1 MTHSKDANYPRK
13 EFRKIMKK
21 SAVFFIIVLLIISTF
36 SFAQEKNYE
45 PLDLAM
51 FPKAE
56 TGFKQVYIQVP
67 VVENEENYKIELHIG
82 KETSVD
88 CNQHFMNGQLSE
100 QNLEG
105 WGYTYFKVESD
116 GAISSTKMA
125 CLDSKLER
133 KFITLTP
140 QLVRYNSKLPV
151 VVYIPENFSVKY
163 KIFKASDALLDAKA
177 IELKQDLP
185 QLGRIEYQ
193 IINNYFVK
201 NTVKKGQKR
210 KIENQKEFDALF
222 GVAATM
228 GKDGKPTAIDFKKQN
243 VIAIIGN
250 RTNYKTSYEI
260 KGIAMGAM
268 GVVVVTYKTNKGT
281 KMTYSIR
288 PFTAVT
294 IDKDLTG
301 KIIFNE
307 IK

>member
-1 MTHSKDANYPRK
+1 
-13 EFRKIMKK
+13 
-21 SAVFFIIVLLIISTF
+21 
-36 SFAQEKNYE
+36 
-45 PLDLAM
+45 
-51 FPKAE
+51 
-56 TGFKQVYIQVP
+56 
-67 VVENEENYKIELHIG
+67 
-82 KETSVD
+82 
-88 CNQHFMNGQLSE
+88 MNGQLSE
-100 QNLEG
+100 LNLDG

-140 QLVRYNSKLPV
+140 QLVRYNSKLPI
-151 VVYIPENFSVKY
+151 VVYVPENFSVKY

-177 IELKQDLP
+177 IDLKQDLP

-222 GVAATM
+222 GAAATM
-228 GKDGKPTAIDFKKQN
+228 VKDGKPTAIDFKKQN

-250 RTNYKTSYEI
+250 TTNYNTSYEI
-260 KGIAMGAM
+260 TGIAMGAM
-268 GVVVVTYKTNKGT
+268 GTVVVSYKTNKGT
-281 KMTYSIR
+281 KMTNSIR
-288 PFTAVT
+288 PFTAIT
-294 IDKDLTG
+294 IDKNQTG

>member
-1 MTHSKDANYPRK
+1 MN
-13 EFRKIMKK
+13 KK
-21 SAVFFIIVLLIISTF
+21 TTLLHLVVLIASTF
-36 SFAQEKNYE
+36 AFGQEENYE
-45 PLDLAM
+45 SLEIEM

-67 VVENEENYKIELHIG
+67 VVENEENHKIELHIG

-116 GAISSTKMA
+116 DAISSTKMA

-151 VVYIPENFSVKY
+151 VVYIPENFIVKY
-163 KIFKASDALLDAKA
+163 KIFKASDAFLDAKA

-222 GVAATM
+222 GAAATM

-250 RTNYKTSYEI
+250 TTNYNTSYEI
-260 KGIAMGAM
+260 TGVAMGAM
-268 GVVVVTYKTNKGT
+268 GTVVVSYKTNKGA

-294 IDKDLTG
+294 IDKNLTG
-301 KIIFNE
+301 KIIFKE

>member
-1 MTHSKDANYPRK
+1 
-13 EFRKIMKK
+13 MKK
-21 SAVFFIIVLLIISTF
+21 SAVFITVVLLIVSMF
-36 SFAQEKNYE
+36 SFAQEGNYE
-45 PLDLAM
+45 PLNLEM
-51 FPKAE
+51 FPKAK

-67 VVENEENYKIELHIG
+67 IVENEENYKIELHVG
-82 KETSVD
+82 KEALVD

-100 QNLEG
+100 LNLDG

-116 GAISSTKMA
+116 GAISSNKMA
-125 CLDSKLER
+125 CLDSKLEL

-140 QLVRYNSKLPV
+140 QLVRYNSKLPI
-151 VVYIPENFSVKY
+151 VVYVPESFIVKY

-201 NTVKKGQKR
+201 NTVKKGQKS

-222 GVAATM
+222 GAAATM
-228 GKDGKPTAIDFKKQN
+228 GKDGKPTAIDFKKQS

-250 RTNYKTSYEI
+250 TTNYNTSYEI
-260 KGIAMGAM
+260 IGVAMGAM
-268 GVVVVTYKTNKGT
+268 GTVVVTYKTNKGA

-294 IDKDLTG
+294 IDKNLTG

>member
-1 MTHSKDANYPRK
+1 
-13 EFRKIMKK
+13 MKK
-21 SAVFFIIVLLIISTF
+21 NTIFFTTVLLLIVSTF
-36 SFAQEKNYE
+36 SFAQEGNYE
-45 PLDLAM
+45 PLEIDM
-51 FPKAE
+51 FPIAE
-56 TGFKQVYIQVP
+56 TGFKQVFIQVP
-67 VVENEENYKIELHIG
+67 VVENEENYKIEVHVG
-82 KETSVD
+82 KEALVD
-88 CNQHFMNGQLSE
+88 CNKHFMNGQLSE
-100 QNLEG
+100 VNLDG

-125 CLDSKLER
+125 CLDSKLEL

-151 VVYIPENFSVKY
+151 VLYVPENFIVKY
-163 KIFKASDALLDAKA
+163 KIFKASESFLEAKA
-177 IELKQDLP
+177 YEVKQDLP

-222 GVAATM
+222 GAAATM
-228 GKDGKPTAIDFKKQN
+228 GKDGKPSAIDFKRQN
-243 VIAIIGN
+243 VVAIIGN
-250 RTNYKTSYEI
+250 TTNYNTSYEI
-260 KGIAMGAM
+260 TGVAMGSM
-268 GVVVVTYKTNKGT
+268 GTVVVSYKTNKGA

-288 PFTAVT
+288 PFTAII
-294 IDKDLTG
+294 IDKSLTG

>member
-1 MTHSKDANYPRK
+1 
-13 EFRKIMKK
+13 MKK
-21 SAVFFIIVLLIISTF
+21 NTIFFTTALLLIVSTF
-36 SFAQEKNYE
+36 SFAQEGNYE
-45 PLDLAM
+45 PLEIDM
-51 FPKAE
+51 FPIAE
-56 TGFKQVYIQVP
+56 TGFKQVFIQVP
-67 VVENEENYKIELHIG
+67 VVENEENYKIEVHVG
-82 KETSVD
+82 KEALVD

-100 QNLEG
+100 VNLDG

-125 CLDSKLER
+125 CLDSKLEL

-151 VVYIPENFSVKY
+151 VLYVPENFIVKY
-163 KIFKASDALLDAKA
+163 KIFKASESFLEAKA
-177 IELKQDLP
+177 YEVKQDLP

-222 GVAATM
+222 GAAATM
-228 GKDGKPTAIDFKKQN
+228 GKDGKPSAIDFKKQN

-250 RTNYKTSYEI
+250 TTNYNTSYEI
-260 KGIAMGAM
+260 TGVAMGSM
-268 GVVVVTYKTNKGT
+268 GTVVVSYKTNKGA

-288 PFTAVT
+288 PFTAII
-294 IDKDLTG
+294 IDKSLTE

>member
-1 MTHSKDANYPRK
+1 
-13 EFRKIMKK
+13 MKK
-21 SAVFFIIVLLIISTF
+21 NTIFFTTALLLIVSTF
-36 SFAQEKNYE
+36 SFAQEGNYE
-45 PLDLAM
+45 PLEIDM
-51 FPKAE
+51 FPIAE
-56 TGFKQVYIQVP
+56 TGFKQVFIQVP
-67 VVENEENYKIELHIG
+67 VVENEENYKIEVHVG
-82 KETSVD
+82 KEALVD

-100 QNLEG
+100 VNLDG

-125 CLDSKLER
+125 CLDSKLEL

-151 VVYIPENFSVKY
+151 VLYVPENFIVKY
-163 KIFKASDALLDAKA
+163 KIFKASESFLEAKA
-177 IELKQDLP
+177 YEVKQDLP

-222 GVAATM
+222 GAAATM
-228 GKDGKPTAIDFKKQN
+228 GKDGKPSAIDFKKQN

-250 RTNYKTSYEI
+250 TTNYNTSYEI
-260 KGIAMGAM
+260 TGVAMGSM
-268 GVVVVTYKTNKGT
+268 GTVVVSYKTNKGA

-288 PFTAVT
+288 PFTAII
-294 IDKDLTG
+294 IDKSLTG

>member
-1 MTHSKDANYPRK
+1 MN
-13 EFRKIMKK
+13 KK
-21 SAVFFIIVLLIISTF
+21 TTLLHIVVLIASTF
-36 SFAQEKNYE
+36 VFGQEENYE
-45 PLDLAM
+45 SLEIEM

-56 TGFKQVYIQVP
+56 TGFKQVYIKVP
-67 VVENEENYKIELHIG
+67 EVENEENYKIELHIG
-82 KETSVD
+82 KETLVD

-100 QNLEG
+100 LNLDG

-151 VVYIPENFSVKY
+151 VVYMPENFSVKY

-177 IELKQDLP
+177 IDLKQDLP
-185 QLGRIEYQ
+185 QLGKIEYQ

-222 GVAATM
+222 GAAATM

-250 RTNYKTSYEI
+250 TTNYNTSYEI
-260 KGIAMGAM
+260 TGVAMGAM
-268 GVVVVTYKTNKGT
+268 GTVVVSYKTNKGA

-294 IDKDLTG
+294 IDKNLTG
-301 KIIFNE
+301 KIIFKE

>member
-1 MTHSKDANYPRK
+1 MN
-13 EFRKIMKK
+13 KK
-21 SAVFFIIVLLIISTF
+21 TTLLHLVVLIASTF
-36 SFAQEKNYE
+36 AFGQEENYE
-45 PLDLAM
+45 SLEIEM

-116 GAISSTKMA
+116 DAISSTKMA

-151 VVYIPENFSVKY
+151 VVYIPENFIVKY
-163 KIFKASDALLDAKA
+163 KIFKASDAFLDAKA

-222 GVAATM
+222 GAAATM

-250 RTNYKTSYEI
+250 TTNYNTSYEI
-260 KGIAMGAM
+260 TGVAMGAM
-268 GVVVVTYKTNKGT
+268 GTVVVSYKTNKGA

-294 IDKDLTG
+294 IDKNLTG
-301 KIIFNE
+301 KIIFKE

>member
-1 MTHSKDANYPRK
+1 
-13 EFRKIMKK
+13 MKK
-21 SAVFFIIVLLIISTF
+21 NTIFFTTVLLLIVSTF
-36 SFAQEKNYE
+36 SFAQEGNYE
-45 PLDLAM
+45 PLEIDM
-51 FPKAE
+51 FPIAE
-56 TGFKQVYIQVP
+56 TGFKQVFIQVP
-67 VVENEENYKIELHIG
+67 VVENEENYKIEVHVG
-82 KETSVD
+82 KEALVD

-100 QNLEG
+100 VNLDG

-125 CLDSKLER
+125 CLDSKLEL

-151 VVYIPENFSVKY
+151 VLYVPENFIVKY
-163 KIFKASDALLDAKA
+163 KIFKASESFLEAKA
-177 IELKQDLP
+177 YEVKQDLP

-222 GVAATM
+222 GSAATM
-228 GKDGKPTAIDFKKQN
+228 GKDGKPSAIDFKKQN

-250 RTNYKTSYEI
+250 TTNYNTSYEI
-260 KGIAMGAM
+260 TGVAMGSM
-268 GVVVVTYKTNKGT
+268 GTVVVSYKTNKGA

-288 PFTAVT
+288 PFTAII
-294 IDKDLTG
+294 IDKSLTG

>member
-1 MTHSKDANYPRK
+1 
-13 EFRKIMKK
+13 MKK
-21 SAVFFIIVLLIISTF
+21 NTIFFTTVLLLIVSTF
-36 SFAQEKNYE
+36 SFAQEGNYE
-45 PLDLAM
+45 PLEIDM
-51 FPKAE
+51 FPIAE
-56 TGFKQVYIQVP
+56 TGFKQVFIQVP
-67 VVENEENYKIELHIG
+67 VVENEENYKIEVHVG
-82 KETSVD
+82 KEALVD

-100 QNLEG
+100 VNLDG

-125 CLDSKLER
+125 CLDSKLEL

-151 VVYIPENFSVKY
+151 VLYVPENFIVKY
-163 KIFKASDALLDAKA
+163 KIFKASESFLEAKA
-177 IELKQDLP
+177 YEVKQDLP

-222 GVAATM
+222 GAAATM
-228 GKDGKPTAIDFKKQN
+228 GKDGKTSAIDFKRQN
-243 VIAIIGN
+243 VVAIIGN
-250 RTNYKTSYEI
+250 TTNYNTSYEI
-260 KGIAMGAM
+260 TGVAMGSM
-268 GVVVVTYKTNKGT
+268 GTVVVSYKTNKGA

-288 PFTAVT
+288 PFTAII
-294 IDKDLTG
+294 IDKSLTG

>member
-1 MTHSKDANYPRK
+1 MN
-13 EFRKIMKK
+13 KK
-21 SAVFFIIVLLIISTF
+21 TTLLHIVVLIASTF
-36 SFAQEKNYE
+36 VFGQEENYE
-45 PLDLAM
+45 SLEIEM

-56 TGFKQVYIQVP
+56 TGFKQVYIKVP
-67 VVENEENYKIELHIG
+67 EVENEENYKIELHIG
-82 KETSVD
+82 KETLVD

-100 QNLEG
+100 LNLDG

-151 VVYIPENFSVKY
+151 VVYMPENFSVKY

-177 IELKQDLP
+177 IDLKQDLP
-185 QLGRIEYQ
+185 QLGKIEYQ

-222 GVAATM
+222 GAAATM

-250 RTNYKTSYEI
+250 TTNYNTSYEI
-260 KGIAMGAM
+260 TGVAMGAM
-268 GVVVVTYKTNKGT
+268 GTVVVSYKTNKGA
-281 KMTYSIR
+281 KMTYTIR

-294 IDKDLTG
+294 IDKNLTG
-301 KIIFNE
+301 KIIFKE

>member
-1 MTHSKDANYPRK
+1 MN
-13 EFRKIMKK
+13 KK
-21 SAVFFIIVLLIISTF
+21 TTLLHLVVLIASTF
-36 SFAQEKNYE
+36 AFGQEENYE
-45 PLDLAM
+45 SLEIEM

-67 VVENEENYKIELHIG
+67 VVENEENHKIELHIG

-116 GAISSTKMA
+116 DAISSTKMA

-151 VVYIPENFSVKY
+151 VVYIPENFIVKY

-177 IELKQDLP
+177 IDLKQDLP

-222 GVAATM
+222 GAAATM

-250 RTNYKTSYEI
+250 TTNYNTSYEI
-260 KGIAMGAM
+260 TGVAMGAM
-268 GVVVVTYKTNKGT
+268 GTVVVSYKTNKGA

-294 IDKDLTG
+294 IDKNLTG
-301 KIIFNE
+301 KIIFKE

>member
-1 MTHSKDANYPRK
+1 
-13 EFRKIMKK
+13 MKK
-21 SAVFFIIVLLIISTF
+21 NTIFFTTALLLIVSTF
-36 SFAQEKNYE
+36 SFAQEGNYE
-45 PLDLAM
+45 PLEIDM
-51 FPKAE
+51 FPIAE
-56 TGFKQVYIQVP
+56 TGFKQVFIQVP
-67 VVENEENYKIELHIG
+67 VVENEENYKIEVHVG
-82 KETSVD
+82 KEALVD

-100 QNLEG
+100 VNLDG

-125 CLDSKLER
+125 CLDSKLEL

-151 VVYIPENFSVKY
+151 VLYVPENFIVKY
-163 KIFKASDALLDAKA
+163 KIFKASESFLEAKA
-177 IELKQDLP
+177 YEVKQDLP

-222 GVAATM
+222 GAAATM
-228 GKDGKPTAIDFKKQN
+228 GKDGKPSAIDFKRQN
-243 VIAIIGN
+243 VVAIIGN
-250 RTNYKTSYEI
+250 TTNYNTSYEI
-260 KGIAMGAM
+260 TGVAMGSM
-268 GVVVVTYKTNKGT
+268 GTVVVSYKTNKGA

-288 PFTAVT
+288 PFTAII
-294 IDKDLTG
+294 IDKSLTE

>member
-1 MTHSKDANYPRK
+1 MN
-13 EFRKIMKK
+13 KK
-21 SAVFFIIVLLIISTF
+21 TTLLHLVVLIASTF
-36 SFAQEKNYE
+36 AFGQEENYE
-45 PLDLAM
+45 SLEIEM

-67 VVENEENYKIELHIG
+67 IVENEENYKIELHIG

-140 QLVRYNSKLPV
+140 QLVRYNSKLPI
-151 VVYIPENFSVKY
+151 VVYVPENFSVKY

-177 IELKQDLP
+177 NELKQDSP

-210 KIENQKEFDALF
+210 KIENQKEFDTLF
-222 GVAATM
+222 GAAATM

-250 RTNYKTSYEI
+250 TTNYNTSYEI
-260 KGIAMGAM
+260 TGIAMGAM
-268 GVVVVTYKTNKGT
+268 GTVVVSYKTNKGT

-294 IDKDLTG
+294 IDKNLTG

>member
-1 MTHSKDANYPRK
+1 MN
-13 EFRKIMKK
+13 KK
-21 SAVFFIIVLLIISTF
+21 TTLLHLVVLIASA
-36 SFAQEKNYE
+36 FAFGQEENYE
-45 PLDLAM
+45 SLEIEM

-67 VVENEENYKIELHIG
+67 IVENEENYKIELHIG

-151 VVYIPENFSVKY
+151 VVYVPENFSVKY

-177 IELKQDLP
+177 NELKQDSP
-185 QLGRIEYQ
+185 QLGRIEHQ
-193 IINNYFVK
+193 IIDNYFVK

-222 GVAATM
+222 GAAATM

-250 RTNYKTSYEI
+250 TTNHNTSYEI
-260 KGIAMGAM
+260 TGIAMGAM
-268 GVVVVTYKTNKGT
+268 GTVVVSYKTNKGT

-294 IDKDLTG
+294 IDKNLTG

>member
-1 MTHSKDANYPRK
+1 
-13 EFRKIMKK
+13 MKK
-21 SAVFFIIVLLIISTF
+21 NTIFFTTVLLLIVSTF
-36 SFAQEKNYE
+36 SFAQEGNYE
-45 PLDLAM
+45 PLEIDM
-51 FPKAE
+51 FPIAE
-56 TGFKQVYIQVP
+56 TGFKQVFIQVP
-67 VVENEENYKIELHIG
+67 VVENEENYKIEVHVG
-82 KETSVD
+82 KEALVD

-100 QNLEG
+100 VNLDG

-125 CLDSKLER
+125 CLDSKLEL

-151 VVYIPENFSVKY
+151 VLYVPENFIVKY
-163 KIFKASDALLDAKA
+163 KIFKASESFLEAKA
-177 IELKQDLP
+177 YEVKQDLP

-222 GVAATM
+222 GAAATM
-228 GKDGKPTAIDFKKQN
+228 GKDGKPSAIDFKRQN
-243 VIAIIGN
+243 VVAIIGN
-250 RTNYKTSYEI
+250 TTNYNTSYEI
-260 KGIAMGAM
+260 TGVAMGSM
-268 GVVVVTYKTNKGT
+268 GTVVVSYKTNKGA

-288 PFTAVT
+288 PFTAII
-294 IDKDLTG
+294 IDKSLTE

>member
-1 MTHSKDANYPRK
+1 MN
-13 EFRKIMKK
+13 KK
-21 SAVFFIIVLLIISTF
+21 TTLLHLVVLIASTF
-36 SFAQEKNYE
+36 AFGQEENYE
-45 PLDLAM
+45 SLEIEM

-56 TGFKQVYIQVP
+56 TGFKQVYIKVP
-67 VVENEENYKIELHIG
+67 EVENEENYKIELHIG
-82 KETSVD
+82 KDTSVD
-88 CNQHFMNGQLSE
+88 CNQHFMNGQFSE
-100 QNLEG
+100 QNLDG
-105 WGYTYFKVESD
+105 WGYTYFKAESD

-151 VVYIPENFSVKY
+151 VVYVPENFSVKY
-163 KIFKASDALLDAKA
+163 KIFKASDAFLDAKA
-177 IELKQDLP
+177 IEFKQDLP

-222 GVAATM
+222 GAAATM
-228 GKDGKPTAIDFKKQN
+228 DKDGKPTAIDFKKQN

-250 RTNYKTSYEI
+250 TTNYNTSYEI
-260 KGIAMGAM
+260 TGIAMGAM
-268 GVVVVTYKTNKGT
+268 GTVIVSYKTNKGA

-294 IDKDLTG
+294 IDKNLTG

>member
-1 MTHSKDANYPRK
+1 
-13 EFRKIMKK
+13 MKK
-21 SAVFFIIVLLIISTF
+21 NTIFFTTVLLLIVSTF
-36 SFAQEKNYE
+36 SFAQEGNYE
-45 PLDLAM
+45 PLEIDM

-56 TGFKQVYIQVP
+56 TGFKQVFIQVP
-67 VVENEENYKIELHIG
+67 VVENEENYKIEVHVG
-82 KETSVD
+82 KEALVD

-100 QNLEG
+100 VNLDG

-125 CLDSKLER
+125 CLDSKLEL
-133 KFITLTP
+133 KFITLKP

-151 VVYIPENFSVKY
+151 VLYVPENFIVKY
-163 KIFKASDALLDAKA
+163 KIFKASESFLEAKA
-177 IELKQDLP
+177 HEVKQDLP

-222 GVAATM
+222 GAAATM

-250 RTNYKTSYEI
+250 TTNYNTSYEI
-260 KGIAMGAM
+260 TGVAMGSM
-268 GVVVVTYKTNKGT
+268 GTVVVSYKTNKGA

-288 PFTAVT
+288 PFTAII
-294 IDKDLTG
+294 IDKSLTE

>member
-1 MTHSKDANYPRK
+1 
-13 EFRKIMKK
+13 MKK
-21 SAVFFIIVLLIISTF
+21 NTIFFTTVLLLIVSTF
-36 SFAQEKNYE
+36 SFAQEGNYE
-45 PLDLAM
+45 PLEIDM
-51 FPKAE
+51 FPIAE
-56 TGFKQVYIQVP
+56 TGFKQVFIQVP
-67 VVENEENYKIELHIG
+67 VVENEENYKIEVHVG
-82 KETSVD
+82 KEALVD

-100 QNLEG
+100 VNLDG

-125 CLDSKLER
+125 CLDSKLEL

-151 VVYIPENFSVKY
+151 VLYVPENFIVKY
-163 KIFKASDALLDAKA
+163 KIFKASESFLEAKA
-177 IELKQDLP
+177 YEVKQDLP

-222 GVAATM
+222 GAAATM
-228 GKDGKPTAIDFKKQN
+228 GKDGKPSAIDFKRQN
-243 VIAIIGN
+243 VVAIIGN
-250 RTNYKTSYEI
+250 TTNYNTSYEI
-260 KGIAMGAM
+260 TGVAMGSM
-268 GVVVVTYKTNKGT
+268 GTVVVSYKTNKGA

-288 PFTAVT
+288 PFTAII
-294 IDKDLTG
+294 IDKSLTG

>member
-1 MTHSKDANYPRK
+1 MN
-13 EFRKIMKK
+13 KK
-21 SAVFFIIVLLIISTF
+21 TTLLHLVVLIASTF
-36 SFAQEKNYE
+36 AFGQEENYE
-45 PLDLAM
+45 SLEIEM

-100 QNLEG
+100 LNLDG

-151 VVYIPENFSVKY
+151 VVYVPENFSVKY

-177 IELKQDLP
+177 IELKQDSP

-222 GVAATM
+222 GAAATM
-228 GKDGKPTAIDFKKQN
+228 GKDGKTSAIDFKRQN
-243 VIAIIGN
+243 VVAIIGN
-250 RTNYKTSYEI
+250 TTNYNTSYEI
-260 KGIAMGAM
+260 TGVAMGSM
-268 GVVVVTYKTNKGT
+268 GTVVVSYKTNKGA

-288 PFTAVT
+288 PFTAII
-294 IDKDLTG
+294 IDKSLTG

>member
-1 MTHSKDANYPRK
+1 MN
-13 EFRKIMKK
+13 KK
-21 SAVFFIIVLLIISTF
+21 TTLLHIVVLIASTF
-36 SFAQEKNYE
+36 VFGQEENYE
-45 PLDLAM
+45 SLEIEM

-56 TGFKQVYIQVP
+56 TGFKQVYIKVP
-67 VVENEENYKIELHIG
+67 EVENEENYKIELHIG
-82 KETSVD
+82 KETLVD

-100 QNLEG
+100 LNLDG

-151 VVYIPENFSVKY
+151 VVYMPENFSVKY

-177 IELKQDLP
+177 IDLKQDLP
-185 QLGRIEYQ
+185 QLGKIEYQ

-201 NTVKKGQKR
+201 NTVKKGQKS

-222 GVAATM
+222 GAAATM

-250 RTNYKTSYEI
+250 TTNYNTSYEI
-260 KGIAMGAM
+260 TGVAMGAM
-268 GVVVVTYKTNKGT
+268 GTVVVSYKTNKGA

-294 IDKDLTG
+294 IDKNLTG
-301 KIIFNE
+301 KIIFKE